1 MARNNSSNR
10 SNPVPPPRQ
19 SLFCLR
25 FSIFL
30 LLAGA
35 SAASFYFYNTLTAL
49 QDKIGNDESII
60 ESLQRSIDKQQI
72 IIDRFNQSVTNADVQ
87 KKVAQL
93 EQSLH
98 QTESQMLSKLDETTS
113 NIQILLNSTVET
125 LDKTVKAAQA
135 EIEHEVEIVKGDVE
149 QYVRTTQDQ
158 FSMEN
163 SFMVYQ
169 LAGTFTILACL
180 ISMWHMTAHVR
191 RFKRPFVQRKILAI
205 LWMSP
210 IYSITSWLSLVF
222 PKYEGYLAIVK
233 DLYEAYVV
241 YQFLSFL
248 ISVLGRGDRDA
259 VVDLLAKHADHLEP
273 PVRFC
278 GCCRGKYPFGDPRAL
293 ADAVLMQCQVFTM
306 QFVFFKPVTAI
317 GLFACEKFGYYGDGP
332 LDYKSPTFWLKIVQ
346 NLSVFMAFSGLL
358 KFYHAV
364 QEDLGWCRPFPKFLC
379 IKGIVFMTF
388 WQSVVIGFLATST
401 NIASGAKQD
410 DSGDPDIWGK
420 QAQNFL
426 ICLEMLLFS
435 IAHFYCFPTEEW
447 EEGYRPAIEK
457 KMSAGDNLAFGDFI
471 SDLKLIMRGKDV
483 SKVSS
488 KTSKPNKGSLKTDNS
503 ASDKEIIDERNSG
516 VNENENQSIHN
527 GDIESGHSSGNRT
540 TSSGATYTS
549 HEDEGDVDDT
559 DDNDRSDVDNSF
571 DIDHLSSSLKSSLT
585 DAIRDPDETV
595 RQAANRL
602 IPLME
607 EIGNREETAR
617 LGSNRRSEYRENDDC
632 VVNQDNTYGSLPRHC
647 DESDHGS
654 EGVNDANETS
664 SLLGGSEETVGSN
677 ETASLLGGRNSQ
689 KNTVQLRPSIFSD
702 F

>member
-1 MARNNSSNR
+1 MARNNSRN
-10 SNPVPPPRQ
+10 NQPDPPRQ
-19 SLFCLR
+19 SLFCIR
-25 FSIFL
+25 FSIVL
-30 LLAGA
+30 LLAGL
-35 SAASFYFYNTLTAL
+35 SAASFYFFESLVAL
-49 QDKIGNDESII
+49 QAKVGADESMIA
-60 ESLQRSIDKQQI
+60 SLQSSIEKQQLI
-72 IIDRFNQSVTNADVQ
+72 INRFNQSVTNADVQ
-87 KKVAQL
+87 KKVSQL

-98 QTESQMLSKLDETTS
+98 QTQSQMLSQLDETTS
-113 NIQILLNSTVET
+113 KIQTLLNATINT
-125 LDKTVKAAQA
+125 LDTTVKAAQT
-135 EIEHEVEIVKGDVE
+135 EIQHEVDIVKSDVE

-169 LAGTFTILACL
+169 LAGTFTLLACL

-222 PKYEGYLAIVK
+222 PQYEGYLAIIK

-273 PVRFC
+273 PMRFC

-317 GLFACEKFGYYGDGP
+317 GLFTCDKLGYFGNGP
-332 LDYKSPTFWLKIVQ
+332 LDYKNPTFWLKIVQ
-346 NLSVFMAFSGLL
+346 NVSVFMAFSGLL

-364 QEDLGWCRPFPKFLC
+364 QDDLGWCRPFPKFMC

-388 WQSVVIGFLATST
+388 WQSVVIGFLANST
-401 NIASGAKQD
+401 NIASGGKDD
-410 DSGDPDIWGK
+410 DSGDPGIWGK

-471 SDLKLIMRGKDV
+471 SDLKLIMRGRSDNEFHKKYKA
-483 SKVSS
+483 SKVS
-488 KTSKPNKGSLKTDNS
+488 KLSKPISSDKVEAKAVVDGKVELDLEEGTCSHENKNNDESDDIDSVNSTDNHNNS
-503 ASDKEIIDERNSG
+503 NSLSNTSQHDE
-516 VNENENQSIHN
+516 
-527 GDIESGHSSGNRT
+527 
-540 TSSGATYTS
+540 
-549 HEDEGDVDDT
+549 
-559 DDNDRSDVDNSF
+559 SDVDERDVMNESDMDTSF
-571 DIDHLSSSLKSSLT
+571 DIERLKSSLT
-585 DAIRDPDETV
+585 DAISNPDENI
-595 RQAANRL
+595 REAASRL
-602 IPLME
+602 MPLME
-607 EIGNREETAR
+607 EIGSKAES
-617 LGSNRRSEYRENDDC
+617 LGSENLENDFTSGQVSSFRD
-632 VVNQDNTYGSLPRHC
+632 DRYGSVYDADSLESRNIEDC
-647 DESDHGS
+647 ITGTGEEVADE
-654 EGVNDANETS
+654 TT
-664 SLLGGSEETVGSN
+664 SLLGGGNT
-677 ETASLLGGRNSQ
+677 Q
-689 KNTVQLRPSIFSD
+689 KNQVQLRPSIFSD
-702 F
+702 L

>member
-1 MARNNSSNR
+1 MARNNSSRN
-10 SNPVPPPRQ
+10 NNAAAPRP

-25 FSIFL
+25 FSIVL
-30 LLAGA
+30 LLAA
-35 SAASFYFYNTLTAL
+35 LSALSFYFYNSLTAL
-49 QDKIGNDESII
+49 QSKIGHDESMIA
-60 ESLQRSIDKQQI
+60 SLQSSIDKQQVI
-72 IIDRFNQSVTNADVQ
+72 INRFNQSVTNADVQ

-98 QTESQMLSKLDETTS
+98 QTESQMLSKLDDTTAK
-113 NIQILLNSTVET
+113 IQTLLNSTVET
-125 LDKTVKAAQA
+125 LDRTVKAAQA
-135 EIEHEVEIVKGDVE
+135 EIEHEVDIVKGDVE

-169 LAGTFTILACL
+169 LAGTFTLLACL

-222 PKYEGYLAIVK
+222 PKYEGYLAIIK

-273 PVRFC
+273 PIRCC
-278 GCCRGKYPFGDPRAL
+278 GCFRGKYPFGDPRAL

-317 GLFACEKFGYYGDGP
+317 GLFTCDKLGYYANGP
-332 LDYKSPTFWLKIVQ
+332 FDYESASFWLKIVQ
-346 NLSVFMAFSGLL
+346 NVSVFMAFSGLL

-364 QEDLGWCRPFPKFLC
+364 QDDLGWCRPFPKFMC

-401 NIASGAKQD
+401 DIASGGKDD
-410 DSGDPDIWGK
+410 DSGDPGIWGK

-471 SDLKLIMRGKDV
+471 SDLKLIMRGRDEHEF
-483 SKVSS
+483 SKKH
-488 KTSKPNKGSLKTDNS
+488 KTSKPTKVPAKVGGSTNEGDGR
-503 ASDKEIIDERNSG
+503 DGE
-516 VNENENQSIHN
+516 NENE
-527 GDIESGHSSGNRT
+527 DIQKSDVESGHSSGNRT
-540 TSSGATYTS
+540 TSSGISYAS
-549 HEDEGDVDDT
+549 QQDGSDNDNT
-559 DDNDRSDVDNSF
+559 DDNLHESDLDTSF
-571 DIDHLSSSLKSSLT
+571 DIERLSSSLKTSIT
-585 DAIRDPDETV
+585 DAIRDPDENV
-595 RQAANRL
+595 RQAASRL

-607 EIGNREETAR
+607 EIGNREETER
-617 LGSNRRSEYRENDDC
+617 LGSETGSDCRQNDLILDQDDC
-632 VVNQDNTYGSLPRHC
+632 VAHQENTYGSVPRQHE
-647 DESDHGS
+647 ESAQGS
-654 EGVNDANETS
+654 EIDDDIHDEGGTNETT
-664 SLLGGSEETVGSN
+664 SLLGGS
-677 ETASLLGGRNSQ
+677 NSQ
-689 KNTVQLRPSIFSD
+689 KSTVQLRPSIFSD

>member
-1 MARNNSSNR
+1 MIA
-10 SNPVPPPRQ
+10 
-19 SLFCLR
+19 
-25 FSIFL
+25 
-30 LLAGA
+30 
-35 SAASFYFYNTLTAL
+35 
-49 QDKIGNDESII
+49 
-60 ESLQRSIDKQQI
+60 SLQSSIDKQQLI
-72 IIDRFNQSVTNADVQ
+72 INRFNQSVTNADVQ
-87 KKVAQL
+87 KKVNQL

-98 QTESQMLSKLDETTS
+98 QTESQMLSKLDDTTAK
-113 NIQILLNSTVET
+113 IQILLNSTVET

-135 EIEHEVEIVKGDVE
+135 EIEHEVDIVKGDVE

-169 LAGTFTILACL
+169 LAGTFTLLACL

-222 PKYEGYLAIVK
+222 PKYEGYLAIIK

-273 PVRFC
+273 PIRCC
-278 GCCRGKYPFGDPRAL
+278 GCFRGKYPFGDPRAL

-317 GLFACEKFGYYGDGP
+317 GLFTCDKLGYSANGP
-332 LDYKSPTFWLKIVQ
+332 LDYENATFWLKIIQ
-346 NLSVFMAFSGLL
+346 NVSVFMAFSGLL

-364 QEDLGWCRPFPKFLC
+364 QDDLGWCRPFPKFMC

-388 WQSVVIGFLATST
+388 WQSVVIGFLANST
-401 NIASGAKQD
+401 NIASGGKDD
-410 DSGDPDIWGK
+410 DSDDPGIWGK

-471 SDLKLIMRGKDV
+471 SDLKLIMRGRDEREF
-483 SKVSS
+483 SKKHKAS
-488 KTSKPNKGSLKTDNS
+488 KHSKLPEKTHSS
-503 ASDKEIIDERNSG
+503 ASDVAAKKGDGKVGEKENDDIQ
-516 VNENENQSIHN
+516 QS
-527 GDIESGHSSGNRT
+527 DIESGHSSGNHT
-540 TSSGATYTS
+540 TSSGISYVSQQDGTDI
-549 HEDEGDVDDT
+549 EDT
-559 DDNDRSDVDNSF
+559 DNNLNESDIDASF
-571 DIDHLSSSLKSSLT
+571 DIEHLSSSLKSSLT

-595 RQAANRL
+595 RQAASRL

-607 EIGNREETAR
+607 EIGHREEATR
-617 LGSNRRSEYRENDDC
+617 LGSERGSEHREDDLILDQDDC
-632 VVNQDNTYGSLPRHC
+632 IIHQDNRYGSMPRPNE
-647 DESDHGS
+647 DSSQGS
-654 EGVNDANETS
+654 EIDDDIVDANEEGANETT
-664 SLLGGSEETVGSN
+664 SLLGGSN
-677 ETASLLGGRNSQ
+677 NAQ
-689 KNTVQLRPSIFSD
+689 KSTVQLRPSIFSD